1 MTDDEPSGHPP
12 GVPAV
17 LGDSSRSSPSRPK
30 VVTGRAAS
38 VALASRPTL
47 AGLYRAHASFV
58 WRVVRRMGVPE
69 AVAEDVVQ
77 EVFLVARRRLPDYE
91 GRGAPTSWLYGIA
104 RGVTANYRRGQARA
118 ERRLRVAT
126 GSRPSAAP
134 SPDDVVGHAD
144 AVALVERFLAGLDPD
159 QREVFVLAD
168 IEGLSGPEVAAAL
181 GLNLNVAYSRLRLAR
196 RKLRRFLA
204 DSSPSQEPS

>member
-1 MTDDEPSGHPP
+1 
-12 GVPAV
+12 VPVSAI
-17 LGDSSRSSPSRPK
+17 RSTPVS
-30 VVTGRAAS
+30 AAP
-38 VALASRPTL
+38 RPTL
-47 AGLYRAHASFV
+47 AGLYRAHAGFV

-69 AVAEDVVQ
+69 AMAEDVVQ

-118 ERRLRVAT
+118 QRRLRVVS
-126 GSRPSAAP
+126 GPRPAAAP
-134 SPDDVVGHAD
+134 SPEDAMGHAD
-144 AVALVERFLAGLDPD
+144 AVAVVQRFLADLDPD

-168 IEGLSGPEVAAAL
+168 VEGLRGPEIAEAL

-204 DSSPSQEPS
+204 DSPPSQEPS

>member
-1 MTDDEPSGHPP
+1 VTDDEPSGHPRD
-12 GVPAV
+12 VPA
-17 LGDSSRSSPSRPK
+17 
-30 VVTGRAAS
+30 
-38 VALASRPTL
+38 LAVSTPAVSRPTL
-47 AGLYRAHASFV
+47 AGLYREHVGFV
-58 WRVVRRMGVPE
+58 WRVVRRLGVPE

-118 ERRLRVAT
+118 ERRLRVVSGPHGA
-126 GSRPSAAP
+126 AAP
-134 SPDDVVGHAD
+134 SPEDVVGRAD

-168 IEGLSGPEVAAAL
+168 IEGLSGPEVAEAL
-181 GLNLNVAYSRLRLAR
+181 GLNLNVTYSRLRLAR
-196 RKLRRFLA
+196 RKLQRFLA
-204 DSSPSQEPS
+204 DSLPSLEPS

>member
-1 MTDDEPSGHPP
+1 MTDDEPSGHPRDVP
-12 GVPAV
+12 GVLAA
-17 LGDSSRSSPSRPK
+17 RSTSPS
-30 VVTGRAAS
+30 
-38 VALASRPTL
+38 ALPRPTL
-47 AGLYRAHASFV
+47 AGLYRAHAGFV

-77 EVFLVARRRLPDYE
+77 EVFLVARRRLADYE

-104 RGVTANYRRGQARA
+104 RGVTANWRRGQARA
-118 ERRLRVAT
+118 ERRLRVVSGPHA
-126 GSRPSAAP
+126 SAAP
-134 SPDDVVGHAD
+134 SPEEAVGRAD
-144 AVALVERFLAGLDPD
+144 AVALVERFLADLDPD

-168 IEGLSGPEVAAAL
+168 VEGLSGPEVAEAL

>member
-1 MTDDEPSGHPP
+1 M
-12 GVPAV
+12 
-17 LGDSSRSSPSRPK
+17 SSPSVPK
-30 VVTGRAAS
+30 AAF
-38 VALASRPTL
+38 VAVSPAMSAASRPTL
-47 AGLYRAHASFV
+47 AGLYRSHAGFV
-58 WRVVRRMGVPE
+58 WRVVRRLGVPE
-69 AVAEDVVQ
+69 AMAEDVVQ

-118 ERRLRVAT
+118 ERRLRVVSGPHGA
-126 GSRPSAAP
+126 AAP
-134 SPDDVVGHAD
+134 SPEDVVGRAD

-168 IEGLSGPEVAAAL
+168 IEGLSGPEVAEAL

-204 DSSPSQEPS
+204 ESSPSQEPS

>member
-1 MTDDEPSGHPP
+1 VTDDEPSGHPRD
-12 GVPAV
+12 VPAA
-17 LGDSSRSSPSRPK
+17 LGGPSCSSPVAKPFGVLSTP
-30 VVTGRAAS
+30 AS
-38 VALASRPTL
+38 AASRPTL
-47 AGLYRAHASFV
+47 AGLYRAHAGFV

-77 EVFLVARRRLPDYE
+77 EVFLVARRRLADYE

-118 ERRLRVAT
+118 ERRLRVVT
-126 GSRPSAAP
+126 GPRPTAAP
-134 SPDDVVGHAD
+134 SPEDVVGRAD
-144 AVALVERFLAGLDPD
+144 AVALVERFLTGLDSD

-168 IEGLSGPEVAAAL
+168 IEGLSGPEVAEAL

>member
-1 MTDDEPSGHPP
+1 MTDDEPSGHSRD
-12 GVPAV
+12 VPAV
-17 LGDSSRSSPSRPK
+17 AVRSTSDS
-30 VVTGRAAS
+30 AAP
-38 VALASRPTL
+38 RPTL
-47 AGLYRAHASFV
+47 ASLYRAHAGFV

-104 RGVTANYRRGQARA
+104 RGVTANYRRGQART
-118 ERRLRVAT
+118 ERRLRVVT
-126 GSRPSAAP
+126 GPRPTAAP
-134 SPDDVVGHAD
+134 SPEDVVGHAD
-144 AVALVERFLAGLDPD
+144 AVALVERFLAGLDAD

-168 IEGLSGPEVAAAL
+168 VEGMSGPEVAHAL

-196 RKLRRFLA
+196 QKLRRFLA
-204 DSSPSQEPS
+204 DSSLSQEPS

>member
-1 MTDDEPSGHPP
+1 MTDDEPSGHPR
-12 GVPAV
+12 GVPTAAA
-17 LGDSSRSSPSRPK
+17 RSTSAS
-30 VVTGRAAS
+30 AAP
-38 VALASRPTL
+38 RPTL
-47 AGLYRAHASFV
+47 ASLYRAHAGFV

-118 ERRLRVAT
+118 ERRLRVVTGPRPAAT
-126 GSRPSAAP
+126 P
-134 SPDDVVGHAD
+134 SPEDVVGHAD

-159 QREVFVLAD
+159 QREVFVLVD
-168 IEGLSGPEVAAAL
+168 VEGLSGPEVAEAL

-196 RKLRRFLA
+196 RKLRRFIA
-204 DSSPSQEPS
+204 ESSPSQEPS